1 MKKSIM
7 RDRVYVIFLSLY
19 GISSQQSVAEISPS
33 PQGIVILNVNDNTSG
48 SADALLQV
56 LKEVISQKHGT
67 HYVPSGN
74 PSPDMALSENRSISR
89 GGMFSVTQFGVG
101 ASLLTAVGT
110 WLKIKFLTNKSFR
123 NSYWS
128 AWRSD
133 IPLQVLVE
141 LPDKDIVS
149 ELLPALRAYYDP
161 GAQHDL
167 NTFVLVRTFLAD
179 IEKEKELLQDLLW
192 WYNALRFVGLYR
204 FLGNEDIEY
213 KVQKRCERLE
223 LLKHCICEWANSCLC
238 QDNTTQVNM
247 YDDAQ

>member
-1 MKKSIM
+1 M
-7 RDRVYVIFLSLY
+7 RSSVYVICLSLY
-19 GISSQQSVAEISPS
+19 GISSQQSRAEAAPL

-67 HYVPSGN
+67 HYVPSVN
-74 PSPDMALSENRSISR
+74 PSPDVPLRENRPVSRAGATFSIA
-89 GGMFSVTQFGVG
+89 QFGVG

-133 IPLQVLVE
+133 IPLQVLIE
-141 LPDKDIVS
+141 LPDDEIMS

-161 GAQHDL
+161 GAQHEL
-167 NTFVLVRTFLAD
+167 NTFMLVRTFLAD
-179 IEKEKELLQDLLW
+179 IDKEKELLQDLLW

-204 FLGNEDIEY
+204 FLGDEEIEY
-213 KVQKRCERLE
+213 KIEKRCERLE

-238 QDNTTQVNM
+238 EDNTIQINM
-247 YDDAQ
+247 YDDVQ